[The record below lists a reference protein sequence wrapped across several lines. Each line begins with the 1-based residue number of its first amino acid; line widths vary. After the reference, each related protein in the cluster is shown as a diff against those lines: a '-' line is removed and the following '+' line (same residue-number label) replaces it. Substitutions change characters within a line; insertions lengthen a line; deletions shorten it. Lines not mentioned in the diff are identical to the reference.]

1 VPLSSPVFYVLLFTW
16 FFSWSQDQIQSI
28 AFYNVENLFDHINNP
43 NTFDDDYT
51 PQGRNHWTQELV
63 NQKIDHLAS
72 VIVKIGSIEA
82 KKPPLLLGLAEIE
95 NRAVLDQLI
104 AHPQLRQYGYEI
116 IHFDSPD
123 ARGIDVALLYRKSFF
138 MLESAKKY
146 RLFLTDPK
154 TQMRR
159 TTRDQLVISGYWEE
173 THLAISVNHWPSRR
187 GGQKRS
193 EASRKAAGLLQQ
205 RILDSIQRSNPD
217 TFLISMGDYNDNPN
231 NVSIE
236 YLTQKSNYRPTFLP
250 LFNPM
255 KKLFK
260 NGIGSLAHRDRWF
273 LFDQILL
280 SENWRFKT
288 NPFFIKAAVYNPP
301 FLRNPEGKYIGYP
314 YRNSVRGKKLLGFS
328 DHFPV
333 YVLIGKKS
341 VKE

>member
-1 VPLSSPVFYVLLFTW
+1 MKKAFYGFLFLLFAFATIGIISTFFLSSCKDISPDNNKSKSYFSINDELFT
-16 FFSWSQDQIQSI
+16 I
-28 AFYNVENLFDHINNP
+28 
-43 NTFDDDYT
+43 T
-51 PQGRNHWTQELV
+51 QGGLV
-63 NQKIDHLAS
+63 NLGSAS
-72 VIVKIGSIEA
+72 DESKHPGFMHVVLFTTDGINFSEDNTGE
-82 KKPPLLLGLAEIE
+82 LLLKGE
-95 NRAVLDQLI
+95 
-104 AHPQLRQYGYEI
+104 G
-116 IHFDSPD
+116 
-123 ARGIDVALLYRKSFF
+123 ALLGIVVFNDT
-138 MLESAKKY
+138 E
-146 RLFLTDPK
+146 
-154 TQMRR
+154 
-159 TTRDQLVISGYWEE
+159 G
-173 THLAISVNHWPSRR
+173 
-187 GGQKRS
+187 
-193 EASRKAAGLLQQ
+193 
-205 RILDSIQRSNPD
+205 ILDS
-217 TFLISMGDYNDNPN
+217 GDYNDNPN

-314 YRNSVRGKKLLGFS
+314 YRNSVQGKKLLGFS